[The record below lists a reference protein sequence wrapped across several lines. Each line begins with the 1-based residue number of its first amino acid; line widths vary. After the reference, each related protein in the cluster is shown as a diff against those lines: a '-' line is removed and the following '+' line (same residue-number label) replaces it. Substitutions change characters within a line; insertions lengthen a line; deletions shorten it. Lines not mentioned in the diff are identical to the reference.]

1 MTQEPVVIV
10 LGGGP
15 AGSAAA
21 RLLSLWGHRVLLLTR
36 PSARPPFAESLPPSC
51 RKLLDP
57 LGVTPAMEAAGF
69 VKTTGNTVW
78 WGEAE
83 ARHHAFGGDET
94 GYQVRR
100 DVLDGLLLDAAAAA
114 GVQVRRDA
122 LVREV
127 NLAAGAMDSPP
138 SDANPEIGGAPP
150 AASGATHRSM
160 PTAGP
165 AIGAGPESIPGDAPT
180 SIVRFDTG
188 GQHHTSQA
196 PWVLDAT
203 GQAGLLAR
211 RGWRRAVPGPRTLA
225 LVGAWN
231 SPSGWDLEDETHT
244 LVESYRAGWAWS
256 VPVSLTVRHF
266 AVMIDPEKTPVEG
279 RGNLEAAYR
288 HELGATRQFRRLLEA
303 ATPIQG
309 PWATDASAYD
319 ATRAAGPG
327 VLLAG
332 DAASFIDP
340 LSSYGVK
347 KALASGWLA
356 AVVVNT
362 CLRDP
367 SLQAPALSFYDARE
381 RVMYESLTQQ
391 SAELAREAATTHDH
405 AFWRDRAAPGAFTDG
420 AEPDVTALRDDADVL
435 AAFRMIREAPSL
447 RLRESA
453 RLTRIAKPVVRENR
467 IVLMEHIAAPAFPD
481 GIRYLRGVDLP
492 FLVELA
498 SQFDQVSDLYEAYH
512 RGAAPIALPDF
523 LGALSVLVGK
533 GLMERA

>member
-1 MTQEPVVIV
+1 VVIV

-21 RLLSLWGHRVLLLTR
+21 RLLSLWGHRVLLLAR
-36 PSARPPFAESLPPSC
+36 PSTRPPFAESLPPSC

-57 LGVTPAMEAAGF
+57 LGVSPAMDAAGF
-69 VKTTGNTVW
+69 VRTTGNTVW

-83 ARHHAFGGDET
+83 ARRHTFGADET

-100 DVLDGLLLDAAAAA
+100 DVLDALLLDAAAAA

-122 LVREV
+122 MVREV
-127 NLAAGAMDSPP
+127 ILAAGAMDSPRP
-138 SDANPEIGGAPP
+138 DANPEIGGDPP
-150 AASGATHRSM
+150 AAALATHRDM
-160 PTAGP
+160 PVAGS
-165 AIGAGPESIPGDAPT
+165 AIGAGPESQIPGEATT
-180 SIVRFDTG
+180 SIVSFDAG
-188 GQHHTSQA
+188 GQRLDSRA
-196 PWVLDAT
+196 SWIVDAT

-225 LVGAWN
+225 LVGAWEK
-231 SPSGWDLEDETHT
+231 PPGWGLEDETHT

-256 VPVSLTVRHF
+256 VPVSRTVRHF
-266 AVMIDPEKTPVEG
+266 AVMIDPAKTPIEG
-279 RGNLEAAYR
+279 RGNLEAAYLQ
-288 HELGATRQFRRLLEA
+288 ELGGTRQFRRLLES

-319 ATRAAGPG
+319 ATCTAGPG

-362 CLRDP
+362 CLRDR
-367 SLQAPALSFYDARE
+367 SLQAAALPFYDARE

-391 SAELAREAATTHDH
+391 SVELAREAAHTHDH
-405 AFWRDRAAPGAFTDG
+405 AFWRDRAAPGAFKDG
-420 AEPDVTALRDDADVL
+420 AEPDVTALRGDADVL
-435 AAFRMIREAPSL
+435 AAFQMIREAPSL

-467 IVLMEHIAAPAFPD
+467 IVLMDHIAAPAFPE

-498 SQFDQVSDLYEAYH
+498 SRFDQVPDLYEAYH
-512 RGAAPIALPDF
+512 RGAAPISLPDF
-523 LGALSVLVGK
+523 LGALSVLIGK